1 MEFFLQF
8 IVGVGI
14 AALSSFITVRLSLA
28 RFRTEKWWEKKVSAY
43 EKVIEAFHGSKKF
56 STEHMDAEYNGKEIS
71 KERDEELRA
80 IAKVARE
87 EILKATDI
95 GSFILSDEALKI
107 LKDYEK
113 ESAKSS
119 KCDTWFEYLDS
130 DWGVVD
136 KYMKKII
143 AEAKRDLKH

>member
-1 MEFFLQF
+1 MEFFLKF
-8 IVGVGI
+8 IVGI
-14 AALSSFITVRLSLA
+14 AIATLSSFITVRLSLA

-43 EKVIEAFHGSKKF
+43 EQVIEAFHGSKKF
-56 STEHMDAEYNGKEIS
+56 ATEHMDAEFKGKELP

-80 IAKVARE
+80 IAKVARD

-95 GSFILSDEALKI
+95 GAFILSDEALNI

-113 ESAKSS
+113 ESDKLSDCHS
-119 KCDTWFEYLDS
+119 WIEYLDT
-130 DWGVVD
+130 DLGITD

-143 AEAKRDLKH
+143 SEAKRDLQQ

>member
-1 MEFFLQF
+1 MELFLKF

-43 EKVIEAFHGSKKF
+43 EKIIEAFHGSKKF
-56 STEHMDAEYNGKEIS
+56 SSEHMDAEYKGKEVPQ
-71 KERDEELRA
+71 ERDEELRA
-80 IAKVARE
+80 ISKAARE

-95 GSFILSDEALKI
+95 GAFILSDNAFNI
-107 LKDYEK
+107 LKEYEK
-113 ESAKSS
+113 ESKKSS
-119 KCDTWFEYLDS
+119 ECATWFEYLDS
-130 DWGVVD
+130 DWAVVE

-143 AEAKRDLKH
+143 TEAKRDLKQ

>member
-1 MEFFLQF
+1 MDFLLQF
-8 IVGVGI
+8 LVGIGI
-14 AALSSFITVRLSLA
+14 AALSSLITVRLSLA

-43 EKVIEAFHGSKKF
+43 EKVIEAFHGSKRF
-56 STEHMDAEYNGKEIS
+56 STEHMEAECSGKEIA
-71 KERDEELRA
+71 KERDEELRT
-80 IAKVARE
+80 IAKAARE

-95 GSFILSDEALKI
+95 GSFILSDEALII
-107 LKDYEK
+107 LKEYEN

-119 KCDTWFEYLDS
+119 ECHTWFEYLDS

-143 AEAKRDLKH
+143 AEAKRDLKR